1 MKSRVAVN
9 QQNADISVGSEL
21 SVGKVVKIRHDGVD
35 IENKG
40 NEFFVS
46 RQAIEKVFADD
57 CQNDKPDNDG

>member
-9 QQNADISVGSEL
+9 QENADISVGSEL
-21 SVGKVVKIRHDGVD
+21 SIGKVVKIRHDGVD

-46 RQAIEKVFADD
+46 RQAIERVFEDD
-57 CQNDKPDNDG
+57 RTSDKKNDDG

>member
-1 MKSRVAVN
+1 MRSKVAGN
-9 QQNADISVGSEL
+9 QQKADISVGSEL

-46 RQAIEKVFADD
+46 REAIEKVFADD
-57 CQNDKPDNDG
+57 KRNEH

>member
-21 SVGKVVKIRHDGVD
+21 SIGKVVKIRHDGVD

-57 CQNDKPDNDG
+57 RRDEH

>member
-21 SVGKVVKIRHDGVD
+21 SIGKVVKIRHDGVD

-57 CQNDKPDNDG
+57 CQNDKTDNDV

>member
-1 MKSRVAVN
+1 MKGKVKGD
-9 QQNADISVGSEL
+9 QQQADIFVGSEL

-46 RQAIEKVFADD
+46 R
-57 CQNDKPDNDG
+57 

>member
-40 NEFFVS
+40 NEFF
-46 RQAIEKVFADD
+46 ADD